1 MVDLICD
8 EYRRAW
14 ALRYSREAGVD
25 LALAR
30 QATSIA
36 SVRDLSAIALRKTQL
51 AIEYA
56 SGQPEYLDVLV
67 SEPSL
72 GRASSREP
80 LLSLLLKIKAV
91 MRDISDSQ
99 SPLNK
104 ETIVAVTETIVDAST
119 AVIEAVIG
127 EEA

>member
-14 ALRYSREAGVD
+14 ALRYTREAGVD

-30 QATSIA
+30 QAVSIA
-36 SVRDLSAIALRKTQL
+36 SVRDLSTIALRKAQL
-51 AIEYA
+51 AIQYA
-56 SGQPEYLDVLV
+56 LGQPEYLDVLV
-67 SEPSL
+67 SEVL
-72 GRASSREP
+72 LEKTTSREP

-91 MRDISDSQ
+91 MRDISDPQ

-104 ETIVAVTETIVDAST
+104 ETIVVVTETIVNAST

>member
-30 QATSIA
+30 QASSMMT
-36 SVRDLSAIALRKTQL
+36 VRDLSTIALRKTQL
-51 AIEYA
+51 AIQYA
-56 SGQPEYLDVLV
+56 LGQPEYLDVLV
-67 SEPSL
+67 SEVL
-72 GRASSREP
+72 FGKTSSREP
-80 LLSLLLKIKAV
+80 LLSLLLKIRAV

-104 ETIVAVTETIVDAST
+104 ETIVAVTETIVNAST